1 MQTEEP
7 HLLQRIVGRDSE
19 LVLGLVGAVGTEL
32 DKIVND
38 LIARLKVFKYEA
50 CEVRISEQI
59 IPQKTPKVDET
70 EYQRIT
76 RGMNDGDAARKDSG
90 DNAIL
95 ALGAASWVSAQRSK
109 DNQGQPERG
118 PRKAYIIRS
127 LKHPAEVT
135 ALRQIYPLGFY
146 LIGVHSDKDRR
157 RGFFIQQHEMTDVD
171 ADGLI
176 ARDENENLPWGQRVT
191 DTFHLSDFFVRL
203 EHDDD
208 EVRHN
213 LWRFLD
219 VVFGDPYRT
228 PTFDEYAMFLA
239 FVSSM
244 RSSSMARQVGAVV
257 TKNNEIL
264 ATGANDCPQF
274 GGGLYWPQYN
284 PNSKEIED
292 VKGGRDHTLGVD
304 TNKAEQKEIIDEIV
318 TEAAAKGIDEAT
330 LRKVL
335 RESRISDLTE
345 FGREVHAEMEALLAC
360 ARNRVSSRDGTL
372 YTTTFPCHNCAKH
385 IIGGGIKRVVYI
397 APYQKSKAP
406 DFHKDAMMVGFSD
419 KDKQE
424 KTAQFEPFVGFGPR
438 HFLDFFS
445 VQLGSGYPLR
455 RRTKGDITV
464 VNWKRESAQLRL
476 QMLPISYLDY
486 ELAASNRFKE
496 LTQKGATTNGQ

>member
-7 HLLQRIVGRDSE
+7 HLLQSIIGRDGE

-32 DKIVND
+32 DKIVAD
-38 LIARLKVFKYEA
+38 LIGRLKLFNYDA
-50 CEVRISEQI
+50 CEVHVSDQI
-59 IPQKTPKVDET
+59 IPQTEKPDQET

-76 RGMNDGDAARKDSG
+76 RGMNDGDAARKNSG

-95 ALGAASWVSAQRSK
+95 ALGAASWISLQRTL
-109 DNQGQPERG
+109 DDRGQPERS

-127 LKHPAEVT
+127 LKHPAEVG
-135 ALRQIYPLGFY
+135 ALRQIYPLDFY

-157 RGFFIQQHEMTDVD
+157 RAFFIGQHNMKEKE
-171 ADGLI
+171 ADELI
-176 ARDENENLPWGQRVT
+176 ARDENENLPYGQRVT

-203 EHDDD
+203 ESDDD

-219 VVFGDPYRT
+219 VLFGDPYKT

-284 PNSKEIED
+284 PATKDIED
-292 VKGGRDHTLGVD
+292 KEGGRDHTLGKD
-304 TNKAEQKEIIDEIV
+304 ANKAEQKEIIDEIV
-318 TEAAAKGIDEAT
+318 EAVKGIDEIA

-335 RESRISDLTE
+335 RDSRISDLTE

-360 ARNRVSSRDGTL
+360 ARNRTSSRDGAL

-385 IIGGGIKRVVYI
+385 IIGAGIKRVVYI
-397 APYQKSKAP
+397 EPYQKSKAP
-406 DFHKDAMMVGFSD
+406 EFHKDAMMVGFSD
-419 KDKQE
+419 KDKRE
-424 KTAQFEPFVGFGPR
+424 NLVQFEPFVGFGPR

-464 VNWKRESAQLRL
+464 VNWKRDTAQLRL
-476 QMLPISYLDY
+476 QMIPISYIDY
-486 ELAASNRFKE
+486 ELAASKRFKAF
-496 LTQKGATTNGQ
+496 TQKGAEENGK

>member
-1 MQTEEP
+1 LRSEEP
-7 HLLQRIVGRDSE
+7 HLLQGIIGRDAE

-32 DKIVND
+32 DKIVAD
-38 LIARLKVFKYEA
+38 LIGRLKLFNYDA
-50 CEVRISEQI
+50 CEVRVSEKI
-59 IPQKTPKVDET
+59 IPQTPKPEKET
-70 EYQRIT
+70 EYQRIS
-76 RGMNDGDAARKDSG
+76 RGMNNGDAARRDSG

-95 ALGAASWVSAQRSK
+95 ALGAASWISAQRSE
-109 DNQGQPERG
+109 DDQGQPERS

-127 LKHPAEVT
+127 LKHPAEVV
-135 ALRQIYPLGFY
+135 ALRQIYSLGFF
-146 LIGVHSDKDRR
+146 LIGVHSDKERR
-157 RGFFIQQHEMTDVD
+157 RGFFINQHNMTPDE

-176 ARDENENLPWGQRVT
+176 ARDENENLPYGQRVT

-203 EHDDD
+203 ESDDD
-208 EVRHN
+208 EVKHN

-219 VVFGDPYRT
+219 VLFGDPYKT

-257 TKNNEIL
+257 TRNNEIL

-284 PNSKEIED
+284 PNTKEIED
-292 VKGGRDHTLGVD
+292 KKGGRDHTLGKD
-304 TNKAEQKEIIDEIV
+304 ANKAEQKEIIDQIIAD
-318 TEAAAKGIDEAT
+318 AAAQGIDQVS

-335 RESRISDLTE
+335 KESRISDLTE

-360 ARNRVSSRDGTL
+360 ARNRVSSRDATL

-385 IIGGGIKRVVYI
+385 IIGAGINRVVYI
-397 APYQKSKAP
+397 EPYQKSKAP
-406 DFHKDAMMVGFSD
+406 AFHKDAMVVGFSD

-424 KTAQFEPFVGFGPR
+424 NAAQFEPFVGFGPR

-455 RRTKGDITV
+455 RRTKGDIIV
-464 VNWKRESAQLRL
+464 VNWKRETAQLRL
-476 QMLPISYLDY
+476 QMLPISYIDY

-496 LTQKGATTNGQ
+496 LTQKGAAANGK